1 MFGFLILL
9 LVLGGGFYFYQR
21 LKALE
26 AEIRAEQATVAPSA
40 SRSDDTPPKAEPD
53 RPAGQAP
60 SLVVARAEQ
69 APASAEEIVLAA
81 VRKNPGLRQTDLYDQ
96 VAALGNR
103 QLQVLLKEMAEQGR
117 LQRKKQGSSY
127 LLFPE

>member
-26 AEIRAEQATVAPSA
+26 AEIRAEQATATPSP
-40 SRSDDTPPKAEPD
+40 SHSDDASPKAEPA
-53 RPAGQAP
+53 RPAGQVHP
-60 SLVVARAEQ
+60 LVVERAEQ
-69 APASAEEIVLAA
+69 TPASAEEIVLAA
-81 VRKNPGLRQTDLYDQ
+81 VRKNPGLRQTDLYGQ
-96 VAALGNR
+96 VATLGNR

>member
-9 LVLGGGFYFYQR
+9 LVLGGGFYFFQR

-26 AEIRAEQATVAPSA
+26 AEIRAEQAAATTS
-40 SRSDDTPPKAEPD
+40 PPHNDKTQTKAEPD
-53 RPAGQAP
+53 RSGGQVHP
-60 SLVVARAEQ
+60 LVIERAE
-69 APASAEEIVLAA
+69 PTPESPEEIVLAA
-81 VRKNPGLRQTDLYDQ
+81 VRKNPGLRQTELYGQ

>member
-26 AEIRAEQATVAPSA
+26 AEIRAEQAAAAQSP
-40 SRSDDTPPKAEPD
+40 SRSADAPPKAEPA
-53 RPAGQAP
+53 RPAGQVHP
-60 SLVVARAEQ
+60 LVVERAE

-81 VRKNPGLRQTDLYDQ
+81 VRKNPGLRQTDLYGQ

-103 QLQVLLKEMAEQGR
+103 QLQALLKEMAEQGR

>member
-26 AEIRAEQATVAPSA
+26 AEIRAEQASPSP
-40 SRSDDTPPKAEPD
+40 SDDRPPKTEPD

-81 VRKNPGLRQTDLYDQ
+81 VRKNPGLRQTDLYGQ

>member
-9 LVLGGGFYFYQR
+9 LVLGGGFYFFQR

-26 AEIRAEQATVAPSA
+26 AEIRAEQAAAAPSP
-40 SRSDDTPPKAEPD
+40 SRSDDTASKAELD
-53 RPAGQAP
+53 RPARQVP
-60 SLVVARAEQ
+60 PLVVARAEQ
-69 APASAEEIVLAA
+69 APTSAEEIVLAA
-81 VRKNPGLRQTDLYDQ
+81 VRKKPGLRQTELYGQ

-117 LQRKKQGSSY
+117 LKRKKQGSSY